1 MLLKFIEL
9 LSCGGGAVSVASPL
23 SSCGIEQSGSS
34 SDSYSEVV
42 GSNPTPAILSNR
54 INIIIRM
61 CKNLVKISKEDA
73 KTLNKEYGIPYGS
86 YGISH
91 TDSCSHKRKTYYLC
105 TSFKNMKAYNAIRAK
120 RHEI

>member
-1 MLLKFIEL
+1 MVITCVVKYKLVEISVFYMLLKFIEL
-9 LSCGGGAVSVASPL
+9 LSCGGGAVSVVSPL

-61 CKNLVKISKEDA
+61 CKIW
-73 KTLNKEYGIPYGS
+73 
-86 YGISH
+86 
-91 TDSCSHKRKTYYLC
+91 
-105 TSFKNMKAYNAIRAK
+105 
-120 RHEI
+120 

>member
-1 MLLKFIEL
+1 M
-9 LSCGGGAVSVASPL
+9 
-23 SSCGIEQSGSS
+23 
-34 SDSYSEVV
+34 
-42 GSNPTPAILSNR
+42 
-54 INIIIRM
+54 
-61 CKNLVKISKEDA
+61 VKISKEDA

-120 RHEI
+120 DTKSKNRHKYLLQDHLILICKYRKELFLNQEIQMI

>member
-9 LSCGGGAVSVASPL
+9 LSCGGGAVSVVSPL